1 MVDCPTGIC
10 ILALAG
16 SCNKLNASED
26 HTTVANPI
34 KSLANA
40 EDGVTA
46 AFELVLTPAL
56 FAFLGYLIDRWTG
69 VGPLFVF
76 IFGGVVASYEIWKL
90 WYTYT
95 RRMEELEAGLPDA
108 KRKHNE

>member
-1 MVDCPTGIC
+1 
-10 ILALAG
+10 LADAG
-16 SCNKLNASED
+16 SCNDLEVSED

-56 FAFLGYLIDRWTG
+56 FAFLGYLVDRWAG
-69 VGPLFVF
+69 VGPLCVF
-76 IFGGVVASYEIWKL
+76 IFGGVVATYEIWKL

-95 RRMEELEAGLPDA
+95 ERMKALEADLPDA
-108 KRKHNE
+108 KGNHNG

>member
-1 MVDCPTGIC
+1 MAD
-10 ILALAG
+10 AG
-16 SCNKLNASED
+16 SCNDLEVSED

-56 FAFLGYLIDRWTG
+56 FAFLGYLVDRWT
-69 VGPLFVF
+69 
-76 IFGGVVASYEIWKL
+76 
-90 WYTYT
+90 
-95 RRMEELEAGLPDA
+95 
-108 KRKHNE
+108 